1 MPEVWDVVRVPFPYT
16 DRPVRQHRPALVIAA
31 PASNGRPG
39 LLWVLMITS
48 AANRGWVSDVMIS
61 DCVMAG
67 LPVPALVRT
76 AKVATIE
83 RRDAQKVGCLHN
95 EDRVK
100 VAAQLRRF
108 LPPSLLQ

>member
-48 AANRGWVSDVMIS
+48 AANRGWLGDVMIS
-61 DCVMAG
+61 DSIPAG
-67 LPVPALVRT
+67 LPVSSLVRT

-83 RRDAQKVGCLHN
+83 GRDAQKVGRLPN
-95 EDRVK
+95 EDSVA
-100 VAAQLRRF
+100 VAAQLRRV
-108 LPPSLLQ
+108 LPPSVQ